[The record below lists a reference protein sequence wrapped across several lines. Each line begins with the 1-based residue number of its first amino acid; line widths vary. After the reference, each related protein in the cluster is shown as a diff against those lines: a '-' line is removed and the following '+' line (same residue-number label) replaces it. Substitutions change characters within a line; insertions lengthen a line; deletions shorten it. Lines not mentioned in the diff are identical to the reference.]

1 MSTQPNTPAP
11 AQSTANKILDAI
23 AASGSLISIAV
34 PIAGTLIPIV
44 VSVVKSIEGVGAAQT
59 IEYSLV
65 VQQDQAALDAII
77 AAGTADLATINAELV
92 RMGMPPLITS

>member
-1 MSTQPNTPAP
+1 M
-11 AQSTANKILDAI
+11 
-23 AASGSLISIAV
+23 

-44 VSVVKSIEGVGAAQT
+44 VSVVKSIEAVGAAQT

-77 AAGTADLATINAELV
+77 AAGAADLATINAELV